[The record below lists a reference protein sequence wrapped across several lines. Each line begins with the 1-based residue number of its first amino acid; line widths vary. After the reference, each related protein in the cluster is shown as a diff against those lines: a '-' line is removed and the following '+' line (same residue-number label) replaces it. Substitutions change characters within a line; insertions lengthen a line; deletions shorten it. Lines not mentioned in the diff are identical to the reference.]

1 MNKNM
6 QFLIFFSIVVVVF
19 FLANYYIFSKSI
31 AVFEHGSLL
40 RKLFVYTFWTLAASY
55 FAGRVLERIQI
66 SLFSD
71 SLVWIGSFWMGA
83 LLYFILIVLLLD
95 VLKIANY
102 FFEILPQF
110 ITDNLQ
116 KVKIITFIFS
126 VLFVAGLLVFGFI
139 NARRPIIKNITI
151 DISKHSNEF
160 KELDIVVVSDIHLG
174 TIIGNGYLSRIV
186 SEINSLK
193 PDIILIAGD
202 LLDEDLEP
210 VIRQNLGETL
220 KMLEAPKG
228 VFAIMGNHEYI
239 GGVEAASIYLR
250 DHGIVVLKDSVVLI
264 DNSIYIIGRDDKE
277 SARFGSNTRRT
288 LQELYNDYNIDESL
302 PVIVLD
308 HQPVDINNAVLLNA
322 DVQFS
327 GHTHKGQ
334 IWPINYLVNAI
345 FKVGYGHQ
353 KINKTNVIVTSGIGT
368 WGPPIRIGSRPEILS
383 VKFLFNSLDEIK

>member
-1 MNKNM
+1 M
-6 QFLIFFSIVVVVF
+6 QFLIFFSIVIVGF
-19 FLANYYIFSKSI
+19 FLANYYIFSRSI
-31 AVFEHGSLL
+31 AVFEPGSLL
-40 RKLFVYTFWTLAASY
+40 RKLFVFTFWTLAASY
-55 FAGRVLERIQI
+55 FVGRVLERIQI
-66 SLFSD
+66 SFFSD

-95 VLKIANY
+95 VLKITNY
-102 FFEILPQF
+102 FFGIFPQLN
-110 ITDNLQ
+110 TDNFQ
-116 KVKIITFIFS
+116 KAKTITFIFS
-126 VLFVAGLLVFGFI
+126 VLLVAGLLVFGFI
-139 NARRPIIKNITI
+139 NARRPIIKSITI
-151 DISKHSNEF
+151 DISKYSNEL
-160 KELDIVVVSDIHLG
+160 KELNIAVVSDIHLG
-174 TIIGNGYLSRIV
+174 TIIGNGYLSRVV

-220 KMLEAPKG
+220 RMLYAPKG

-239 GGVEAASIYLR
+239 GGVEAASKYLSE
-250 DHGIVVLKDSVVLI
+250 HGIVVLKDSVVLI

-277 SARFGSNTRRT
+277 SARFGSSSRKS
-288 LQELYNDYNIDESL
+288 LQALYDDFEIDESL
-302 PVIVLD
+302 SVIVLD
-308 HQPVDINNAVLLNA
+308 HQPVDINSAVLLNA

-353 KINKTNVIVTSGIGT
+353 EINKTNVIVTSGIGT
-368 WGPPIRIGSRPEILS
+368 WGPPIRIGNSPEILS
-383 VKFLFNSLDEIK
+383 VKLRFNSLDELK